1 MVAVLEVRS
10 VPDTGTARPD
20 IDFATD
26 TGALEL
32 AYRAHGTAIHSFC
45 ARAVGVDRAADVTQE
60 VFLTAWRRRERFDS
74 TKGSLIGWL
83 MGIAKH
89 KVLDS
94 HRSAARSRALEEKV
108 SGVIELRPEGPS
120 VEALADRMLVEEAL
134 EGLSER
140 ARKAVELAFWSDL
153 THVEIAEVCEIPLG
167 TVKSDIRRALGR
179 LRRHL
184 SGRETADV

>member
-1 MVAVLEVRS
+1 M
-10 VPDTGTARPD
+10 PDTGTARE

-26 TGALEL
+26 ANALEL

-60 VFLTAWRRRERFDS
+60 VFLTAWRRRDRFDG

-94 HRSAARSRALEEKV
+94 HRSAARGRALEEKV
-108 SGVIELRPEGPS
+108 AGVIELRPEGPG

-134 EGLSER
+134 GDLSER

-153 THVEIAEVCEIPLG
+153 THVEISEVCEIPLG
-167 TVKSDIRRALGR
+167 TVKSDIRRALER

-184 SGRETADV
+184 AGRETADV